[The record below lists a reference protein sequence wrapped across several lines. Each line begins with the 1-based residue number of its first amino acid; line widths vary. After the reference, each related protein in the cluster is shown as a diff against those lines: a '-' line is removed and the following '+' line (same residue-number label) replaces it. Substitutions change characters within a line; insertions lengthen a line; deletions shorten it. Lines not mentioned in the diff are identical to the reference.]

1 MNWAIAP
8 AIPVWMLFII
18 LEIDFQTMKGLTILL
33 LLILCFL
40 QYKLW
45 IGNGSLTEVHHL
57 EQSRKELR
65 EENRKL
71 EQRNE
76 SLAAEVM
83 DLKHGQEA
91 VEERARSELGM
102 IKSNE
107 TFYQIID
114 GDNLSSMRED

>member
-1 MNWAIAP
+1 
-8 AIPVWMLFII
+8 
-18 LEIDFQTMKGLTILL
+18 MKGLTILL

-57 EQSRKELR
+57 EQARDELR
-65 EENRKL
+65 EENKKL
-71 EQRNE
+71 AERNE

-114 GDNLSSMRED
+114 GDNLSSIRED

>member
-1 MNWAIAP
+1 
-8 AIPVWMLFII
+8 
-18 LEIDFQTMKGLTILL
+18 MKGLIFLL

-45 IGNGSLTEVHHL
+45 IGNGSMTEVHHL
-57 EQSRKELR
+57 EETRQELR
-65 EENRKL
+65 AENKRL
-71 EQRNE
+71 NERNK

-83 DLKHGQEA
+83 DLKHGQKA

-114 GDNLSSMRED
+114 RDNLSSISEE

>member
-1 MNWAIAP
+1 
-8 AIPVWMLFII
+8 
-18 LEIDFQTMKGLTILL
+18 MKGLTLL
-33 LLILCFL
+33 LLLLLCFL

-57 EQSRKELR
+57 QQNRQELR
-65 EENRKL
+65 AENTRL
-71 EQRNE
+71 AERNE

-107 TFYQIID
+107 TFYQIVD
-114 GDNLSSMRED
+114 RSNFPRSHED

>member
-1 MNWAIAP
+1 MR
-8 AIPVWMLFII
+8 
-18 LEIDFQTMKGLTILL
+18 GLTLLL

-45 IGNGSLTEVHHL
+45 IGNGSLTEVHHM
-57 EQSRKELR
+57 ETARNELR
-65 EENRKL
+65 AENRQL
-71 EQRNE
+71 AERNE

-91 VEERARSELGM
+91 LEERARSELGM
-102 IKSNE
+102 IKSGE

-114 GDNLSSMRED
+114 SENLSSIRED

>member
-1 MNWAIAP
+1 MR
-8 AIPVWMLFII
+8 
-18 LEIDFQTMKGLTILL
+18 GLTLLL

-45 IGNGSLTEVHHL
+45 IGNGSLTEAHHM
-57 EQSRKELR
+57 EATRDELR
-65 EENRKL
+65 AENRQL
-71 EQRNE
+71 AERNK

-91 VEERARSELGM
+91 LEERARSELGM
-102 IKSNE
+102 IKSGE

-114 GDNLSSMRED
+114 SENLSSIRED

>member
-1 MNWAIAP
+1 
-8 AIPVWMLFII
+8 
-18 LEIDFQTMKGLTILL
+18 MKGLTILL

-57 EQSRKELR
+57 KQAREELR
-65 EENRKL
+65 TENRKL
-71 EQRNE
+71 AERNE

-102 IKSNE
+102 IKSDE
-107 TFYQIID
+107 TFYQIVD
-114 GDNLSSMRED
+114 GENLSGSRKD